1 MKNPVSF
8 ITANYVAREIGYNMT
23 EGWMQGDSA
32 TQNAF
37 RPVETFALRFDTML
51 GEIQRLGFEAIDLWL
66 AHLHWSW
73 FTEAQVAD
81 ARALLKKR
89 NLKVFSL
96 AGGPGDNPEEL
107 ALACTL
113 ATALDAPVLAGGMGW
128 LSEKADEAIAIL
140 RGHSVRLALENH
152 PEKNPDEI
160 RAKIPA
166 GAEDVVGI
174 ALDTGWFATQGYAP
188 GKAIRELREH
198 LITVHLKDVL
208 APGAHETCA
217 LGDGVADIPDC
228 VAAIREIG
236 FAGPIGIEHEP
247 ETNDPT
253 DDVRLSKRRL
263 ANWMSQ

>member
-1 MKNPVSF
+1 MNTISF
-8 ITANYVAREIGYNMT
+8 ITANFVAREIGYNMT
-23 EGWMQGDSA
+23 EGWMQGDTA
-32 TQNAF
+32 TQDAF
-37 RPVETFALRFDTML
+37 RPPETFALRFDRML

-96 AGGPGDNPEEL
+96 AGGPGDNPDEL
-107 ALACTL
+107 IKACTL

-128 LSEKADEAIAIL
+128 LSEKTDEAIAIL
-140 RGHSVRLALENH
+140 REHGVRLALENH
-152 PEKNPDEI
+152 PEKTPDEV

-188 GKAIRELREH
+188 GQAIRELREH

-208 APGAHETCA
+208 AAGAHETCA
-217 LGDGVADIPDC
+217 LGDGIADIPDC
-228 VAAIREIG
+228 VAAIRETG

-247 ETNDPT
+247 ETFDPT
-253 DDVRLSKRRL
+253 DDVRLSKQRL
-263 ANWMSQ
+263 ANWMNR